1 MIATPKFCSNCGSPL
16 GPGNRFCAKCG
27 APVQAA
33 PAAAVTPPAPVQPQ
47 ATPPAV
53 APTPAPPAAPTPAP
67 VVVQVSAPAPAAAE
81 PIVGI
86 ITLQRRK
93 GFMGASVETFS
104 MLVTP
109 QRLAMVSISNQ
120 VMKEAIAAARDQ
132 AKAEGKGFFGQVG
145 AQMGWMNVLYRRY
158 QETPVDVSLA
168 QNPGSFVI
176 RNQEVRS
183 IRLKDPAIIQ
193 VGIATRNDTNRT
205 EMTIETTAGKQKW
218 ELVNM
223 KAKEARAIL
232 QQTLGGVV
240 R

>member
-1 MIATPKFCSNCGSPL
+1 MAAAPKFCSNCGSPL

-27 APVQAA
+27 APVLAA
-33 PAAAVTPPAPVQPQ
+33 PAAPAAPAQPPV
-47 ATPPAV
+47 
-53 APTPAPPAAPTPAP
+53 PPAAPAP
-67 VVVQVSAPAPAAAE
+67 PQQVVQVVAPAPSPAE

-109 QRLAMVSISNQ
+109 GRLAMVLVSNQ
-120 VMKEAIAAARDQ
+120 AMKDAVVAARDQ
-132 AKAEGKGFFGQVG
+132 ARAEGKGFFGQVG
-145 AQMGWMNVLYRRY
+145 AQMGWMNVLYRQY
-158 QETPVDVSLA
+158 QETPVDVSLV
-168 QNPGSFVI
+168 QSPGSFVI
-176 RNQEVRS
+176 LNQEIRS
-183 IRLKDPAIIQ
+183 IQVKDPAIIQ
-193 VGIATRNDTNRT
+193 IGLAATREDNDKT
-205 EMTIETTAGKQKW
+205 EMTIETGTGKQKW

-223 KAKEARAIL
+223 KAKEARQIL